1 MPSYWCCHANN
12 ATGKRAVP
20 PSRLRKSTAMP
31 KPQPRPQ
38 PEIPPARP
46 VVADDPPRFLL
57 LEREVEIEYR
67 PQMLAALQSK
77 VNAVA
82 EAAQGALPLCPHCGQ
97 PMRCQ
102 DTRSVS
108 WLARCGCLHAP
119 VSRYR
124 CSPCRY
130 ECRPLLD
137 LLGVEPGRISGA
149 LARLLALLA
158 SVAPYPLAARLAW
171 LLLGVRVSPMGIWRV
186 AQRLGEAAARHTEA
200 LSQYHADSRSTGAS
214 TAAAPPA
221 VVLGVDGCSLGMQ
234 VRSTR
239 RRRKH
244 GETLPPLPVVEE
256 GRFREVKTG
265 VLLLPSER
273 VETSPGRRSVVRRFL
288 VTCLGDADA
297 IFARLYAQLR
307 ELGWVGAQTVV
318 VIVGDG
324 AEWIW
329 NRATMFVRRC
339 EILDFWHAVEHAWE
353 FAQLRYGEG
362 SAQADRWVHILAA
375 DLRAGKVKQVITR
388 LKRLRPE
395 TPELRESLQA
405 LIRYYTDNAG
415 RMRYDEY
422 LRLGYGIGS
431 GAVESAHKQVV
442 HARFRQAGMRWSEA
456 GARRLLALRLLLLN
470 DDWALLDRL
479 RMVSLA

>member
-1 MPSYWCCHANN
+1 MAE
-12 ATGKRAVP
+12 
-20 PSRLRKSTAMP
+20 
-31 KPQPRPQ
+31 
-38 PEIPPARP
+38 EI
-46 VVADDPPRFLL
+46 PRFLL

-67 PQMLAALQSK
+67 PQMLAALQRK
-77 VNAVA
+77 VDTVA
-82 EAAQGALPLCPHCGQ
+82 ETARSTAPSCPRCGR

-108 WLARCGCLHAP
+108 WLARCGCLHAS

-124 CSPCRY
+124 CPPCRH

-158 SVAPYPLAARLAW
+158 TVAPYPLAARLAW
-171 LLLGVRVSPMGIWRV
+171 LLLGVSISPMGIWRV
-186 AQRLGEAAARHTEA
+186 AQRLGEAAARHSDA
-200 LSQYHADSRSTGAS
+200 LSRYHADSRSTGAS
-214 TAAAPPA
+214 TQTSPSA
-221 VVLGVDGCSLGMQ
+221 VLLGVDGCSLGMQ

-239 RRRKH
+239 RRRKD
-244 GETLPPLPVVEE
+244 GETLPPLPTIEE
-256 GRFREVKTG
+256 GHFREVKTG

-297 IFARLYAQLR
+297 IFARWYAQLR
-307 ELGWVGAQTVV
+307 ELGWVGANTVV

-329 NRATMFVRRC
+329 NRATMFVHRC
-339 EILDFWHAVEHAWE
+339 EILDFWHAVEHAWG

-362 SAQADRWVHILAA
+362 STQADQWVHAIAE
-375 DLRAGKVKQVITR
+375 DLRAGKVQAVIAR
-388 LKRLRPE
+388 LKRLRPK
-395 TPELRESLQA
+395 TPELRDSLQA
-405 LIRYYTDNAG
+405 LIHYYSENAG

-470 DDWALLDRL
+470 DNWAMLDRL
-479 RMVSLA
+479 RTVSLA

>member
-1 MPSYWCCHANN
+1 MS
-12 ATGKRAVP
+12 
-20 PSRLRKSTAMP
+20 
-31 KPQPRPQ
+31 KPQPVPES
-38 PEIPPARP
+38 EIPPARP
-46 VVADDPPRFLL
+46 VLAEQPPRFLL

-67 PQMLAALQSK
+67 PQMLAALQRK
-77 VNAVA
+77 VNTVA
-82 EAAQGALPLCPHCGQ
+82 EQAQGAVPACPHCGRN
-97 PMRCQ
+97 MRCQ
-102 DTRSVS
+102 DTRLVT
-108 WLARCGCLHAP
+108 WLARCGCLHAS

-124 CSPCRY
+124 CPPCRY

-137 LLGVEPGRISGA
+137 LLGVEPGRICGA

-158 SVAPYPLAARLAW
+158 TVAPYPLAARLAW
-171 LLLGVRVSPMGIWRV
+171 LLLGVTISPMGIWRV
-186 AQRLGEAAARHTEA
+186 AQRLGESAARHTEA
-200 LSQYHADSRSTGAS
+200 LSRYHADSRSVGAA
-214 TAAAPPA
+214 TAGAPET
-221 VVLGVDGCSLGMQ
+221 VILGVDGCSLGMQ

-239 RRRKH
+239 RRRKP
-244 GETLPPLPVVEE
+244 GEIPPPLPVIEE

-273 VETSPGRRSVVRRFL
+273 VEVSPGRRSVVRRFL
-288 VTCLGDADA
+288 VTCLGDADTV
-297 IFARLYAQLR
+297 FARLYAQLR
-307 ELGWVGAQTVV
+307 ELGWVGAHTVV

-329 NRATMFVRRC
+329 NRAAMFVKRC
-339 EILDFWHAVEHAWE
+339 EILDFWHAVEHAWG

-362 SAQADRWVHILAA
+362 SAQADRWVHALAE
-375 DLRAGKVKQVITR
+375 DLRAGKVNQVLKR
-388 LKRLRPE
+388 LKRLRPK
-395 TPELRESLQA
+395 TPELRESLQT
-405 LIRYYTDNAG
+405 LIRYYADNAG

-470 DDWALLDRL
+470 DNWTLLDRL